1 MKLFSTQSLAALLL
15 LVCSSAYGQDLPLSP
30 SRIEGG
36 GPVDVEALTQRAT
49 VIVRAIVADSETKW
63 IGRVIYTEYN
73 LVVQETLKGSALSSI
88 TVALRGGSI
97 GNVALAIPGTP
108 QLATGNEIV
117 FFGESLNGQASFK
130 PVGIFDGIIP
140 VQQGVGLATTV
151 APRGRPENLDD
162 FLDEVRALGEN
173 R

>member
-1 MKLFSTQSLAALLL
+1 MKRFPTQSLAALLL

-63 IGRVIYTEYN
+63 IGNVIYTEYN
-73 LVVQETLKGSALSSI
+73 LVVQETLKGNAQSSI
-88 TVALRGGSI
+88 TLALPGGEI
-97 GNVALAIPGTP
+97 GNVALGVPGTP
-108 QLATGNEIV
+108 ELVAGNELV

-140 VQQGVGLATTV
+140 VQQGVGSEPTV
-151 APRGRPENLDD
+151 APRGQQESLDE
-162 FLDEVRALGEN
+162 FLDEVRALGRN